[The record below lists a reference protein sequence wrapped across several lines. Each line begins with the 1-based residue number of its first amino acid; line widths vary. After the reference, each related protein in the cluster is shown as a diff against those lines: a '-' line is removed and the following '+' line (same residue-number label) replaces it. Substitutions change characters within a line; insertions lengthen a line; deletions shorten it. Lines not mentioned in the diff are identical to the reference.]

1 MTTCPHAAT
10 PRESRG
16 KEQIRILIVDDE
28 PDLAD
33 MLADAVRAFGYRS
46 AIAFN
51 GVQAVRAAREF
62 SPHVVLLDIRMP
74 GIDGH
79 GVLDHLRARS
89 SAPAIIVISGN
100 ADEEEARALLQ
111 RGAFDYVMKPIDLV
125 YLEQAIVAALGSLA
139 S

>member
-1 MTTCPHAAT
+1 
-10 PRESRG
+10 
-16 KEQIRILIVDDE
+16 
-28 PDLAD
+28 

-51 GVQAVRAAREF
+51 DVQAVRAAREF

-79 GVLDHLRARS
+79 GVLGHSRARS

-100 ADEEEARALLQ
+100 ADVSGMDRISVVRPAGVEPATL
-111 RGAFDYVMKPIDLV
+111 G
-125 YLEQAIVAALGSLA
+125 LEVRCSIRLSYGRVR
-139 S
+139 

>member
-1 MTTCPHAAT
+1 MT
-10 PRESRG
+10 G
-16 KEQIRILIVDDE
+16 KDQVRVLIVDDE
-28 PDLAD
+28 ADLAD
-33 MLADAVRAFGYRS
+33 MLADAVHAFGYRS
-46 AIAFN
+46 AIALN

-89 SAPAIIVISGN
+89 APPAIIVISGN

-111 RGAFDYVMKPIDLV
+111 RGAFDYVMKPIDLI
-125 YLEQAIVAALGSLA
+125 YLEHAIVAALGSMA